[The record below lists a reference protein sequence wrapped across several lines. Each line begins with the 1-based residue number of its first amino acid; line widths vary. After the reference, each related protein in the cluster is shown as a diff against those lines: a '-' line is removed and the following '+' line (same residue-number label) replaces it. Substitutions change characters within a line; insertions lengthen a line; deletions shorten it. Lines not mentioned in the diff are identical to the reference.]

1 MMDSQTS
8 RCPWCGD
15 DPLYMKYH
23 DEEWGRLVI
32 DDHALFELLT
42 LESAQAGLAWITILR
57 KREGYR
63 EAFHNFDV
71 EKVAAM
77 TEDDVEQLMKF
88 DGIVKNR
95 RKIQSAISNARLFIK
110 IQEEFGSFFNY
121 LRSFFKG
128 DFPVVNHPATM
139 ADIPVT
145 SPESDAIAKDMKK
158 HGFKFFGSTIC
169 YAHLQATGFVDDHLD
184 GCHCKHKPRLCTFT

>member
-184 GCHCKHKPRLCTFT
+184 GCHCKHKP